1 MKKPQTKNEFSSLG
15 RGKYSGISIY
25 IIIVISKFII
35 ASLLAFSLGCM
46 AFVCKAM
53 FYLIFLLQDLAPVTC
68 MVSLT
73 KPGKRE

>member
-1 MKKPQTKNEFSSLG
+1 MHLGLIYSATCCKCGHGFS
-15 RGKYSGISIY
+15 IVF
-25 IIIVISKFII
+25 IVISKFII